1 MVPNYLCAPFPHLMG
16 VFVEQTL
23 EWALWLC
30 DHAEMKSQDGR
41 SVSFVVF
48 AHHYTMEGGDPL
60 HRKVR
65 LPCWVRCW
73 AWETRTMRVYGGKVA
88 HGARFLRCAPRRLS
102 HYGCFSVT
110 EGHAECGWAAHQ
122 PGHEDPRAHSG
133 VVHGCQAKR
142 HLPTTIP
149 RVRTQPH
156 CPLSPHH
163 LLPPLFCTLNRIA
176 RSVLKQHFCVFPCCV
191 SLLSLLT
198 RGGLTD
204 CMTQAYS

>member
-48 AHHYTMEGGDPL
+48 AHHYTMEGDDPL

-122 PGHEDPRAHSG
+122 PGHEDP
-133 VVHGCQAKR
+133 
-142 HLPTTIP
+142 
-149 RVRTQPH
+149 
-156 CPLSPHH
+156 
-163 LLPPLFCTLNRIA
+163 
-176 RSVLKQHFCVFPCCV
+176 
-191 SLLSLLT
+191 
-198 RGGLTD
+198 
-204 CMTQAYS
+204 